1 MALVGITGSLF
12 KDLLAPTVTEATL
25 KNALVKNSGLA
36 RDEIR
41 QNQMITDLANPL
53 DAFNKYKREVEISA
67 DEHSKLLH
75 KHYAFLKK
83 KGFSD
88 EQALNMA
95 TEVVMPSYER
105 SIKVIKGVYPLAND
119 TETLVNAVIGN
130 RVKKVAYG
138 L

>member
-53 DAFNKYKREVEISA
+53 DAFNKYKERLKS
-67 DEHSKLLH
+67 LLM
-75 KHYAFLKK
+75 
-83 KGFSD
+83 
-88 EQALNMA
+88 N
-95 TEVVMPSYER
+95 
-105 SIKVIKGVYPLAND
+105 
-119 TETLVNAVIGN
+119 TLSCYTNIM
-130 RVKKVAYG
+130 
-138 L
+138 LF